1 MDKLLAM
8 DVFCR
13 VVEAGSFVK
22 AAERLA
28 MSTTAVS
35 RHVAELEGHLDT
47 RLLQRTTRTLR
58 LTESGARFYE
68 RCQQILSEV
77 ADAEMELDQQRQN
90 PSGLLRISVSIP
102 FGARHFAPLVPR
114 FCQLYPGLEIEVVAT
129 DRKLSLV
136 DEGIDMALRI
146 SREFDGSLIAR
157 PLAEIHTLICA
168 APDYL
173 QRQGTPNS
181 PDELVAH
188 ACLVYNGVPDPNVW
202 RFECPQGETRH
213 VKVQGVFQADNGDFL
228 LAAAENGMGIT
239 RQPSFMVADSIARG
253 RLVPILEGYRM
264 PALQLAAVYPSR
276 RFVPAKVRAMVT
288 FLQAE
293 WGGSVA
299 PWDAWRQK

>member
-13 VVEAGSFVK
+13 VVESGSFVK

-58 LTESGARFYE
+58 LTESGTRFYE
-68 RCQQILSEV
+68 RCQLILSEV

-102 FGARHFAPLVPR
+102 FGARHFAPLLPR
-114 FCQLYPGLEIEVVAT
+114 FCERYPGIEIEVVAS

-157 PLAEIHTLICA
+157 PLAKIHTLICA

-173 QRQGTPNS
+173 SRQGTPVT
-181 PDELVAH
+181 PDELAGHV
-188 ACLVYNGVPDPNVW
+188 CLVYNGVPEPYVW
-202 RFECPQGETRH
+202 SFECLQGELRQ
-213 VKVQGVFQADNGDFL
+213 VRVQGGFQADNGDFL
-228 LAAAENGMGIT
+228 LAAAEGGMGIT
-239 RQPSFMVADSIARG
+239 RQPSFMVAEAIAGG
-253 RLVPILEGYRM
+253 RLLPLLADYRM

-276 RFVPAKVRAMVT
+276 RFVPAKVRAMVS
-288 FLQAE
+288 FLQEE
-293 WGGSVA
+293 WGGPVA
-299 PWDAWRQK
+299 PWDAWWQK